1 MAGAASRTT
10 NPVLLLLIGCVVAF
24 VVAARRT
31 DAPWSRSLVVFLR
44 LGLVVIALRVVLVVV
59 FGNRLPGHVLFTLPH
74 VPLPGWA
81 RGVSIGG
88 PVTAEAVL
96 DAVVQ
101 GLRLAVVLLCFGAAN
116 SLASPY
122 RLLRCLPAVLY
133 EAGVAITVALAF
145 APELVVSIGAV
156 RDARRLRG
164 RPTRGVAGLRGMAV
178 PVLESA
184 FDRSLQLASSM
195 DARGYGRR
203 VAVTAG
209 TRRWATAGT
218 ACGLLLVTGG
228 IYGIL
233 VDGSLP
239 GGGIP
244 FVAVGAVLVGAGLAV
259 GGRRTNR
266 TRYRPEPWAA
276 PEWLVAAS
284 GAVVVACMV
293 AAGVLGVA
301 GLQFSVYPLELP
313 TLPLLAAAGILVGL
327 LPAWVAPVDRPSARP
342 SGVPAGPGGRGRGG
356 RADGD
361 GAADGRPGEPSV
373 DTPVDGSAEGPAPAV
388 APAAAPVDPAPPGGA
403 PDRPAVPVATHPGA
417 PAHPAAPA
425 TPAAL
430 PVAPVALPVA
440 GADVPVRRAEGRVA

>member
-10 NPVLLLLIGCVVAF
+10 NPILLLLIGGVVAF

-31 DAPWSRSLVVFLR
+31 AAPWSRSLVVFLR
-44 LGLVVIALRVVLVVV
+44 LGLVVIVLRVVLVVV
-59 FGNRLPGHVLFTLPH
+59 FGNRLPGHVLFTLPQ
-74 VPLPGWA
+74 VPLPSWA

-88 PVTAEAVL
+88 PVTVEALVQ
-96 DAVVQ
+96 AVVQ

-164 RPTRGVAGLRGMAV
+164 RPVRGFAGLRGMAV

-203 VAVTAG
+203 VPVSAG
-209 TRRWATAGT
+209 ARRWATGGT
-218 ACGLLLVTGG
+218 AVGLLLVIGG
-228 IYGIL
+228 VYGVL
-233 VDGSLP
+233 VSGSLP

-244 FVAVGAVLVGAGLAV
+244 FVAVGAVLVGVGLAA

-266 TRYRPEPWAA
+266 TRYRPDPWGW
-276 PEWLVAAS
+276 PEWVVGAS
-284 GAVVVACMV
+284 GAVAVGCLI

-301 GLQFSVYPLELP
+301 GLQFSVYPLGLP

-327 LPAWVAPVDRPSARP
+327 LPAW
-342 SGVPAGPGGRGRGG
+342 
-356 RADGD
+356 
-361 GAADGRPGEPSV
+361 
-373 DTPVDGSAEGPAPAV
+373 
-388 APAAAPVDPAPPGGA
+388 AAPVERRTAAPARTRPPRAPGG
-403 PDRPAVPVATHPGA
+403 PERGRT
-417 PAHPAAPA
+417 A
-425 TPAAL
+425 TPAADS
-430 PVAPVALPVA
+430 
-440 GADVPVRRAEGRVA
+440 ADVPPERPVPPSSLPVPTSPKRPAVTPADAPVGRIEGRVA